1 MTKAMQRIR
10 FSLTYT
16 FFLTCSLKKKK
27 KRYTLTLSNC
37 VNLTTEYI
45 ALAPKKKKKN
55 PIPMTLNYYQYF
67 KGSENVIILFSWL
80 LAF

>member
-10 FSLTYT
+10 FSLIYT

-27 KRYTLTLSNC
+27 RCTLTLSNC

-45 ALAPKKKKKN
+45 ALAPKKKKKK
-55 PIPMTLNYYQYF
+55 PIPLTLNYYQYF
-67 KGSENVIILFSWL
+67 KGS
-80 LAF
+80 

>member
-45 ALAPKKKKKN
+45 ALAPKKKKK
-55 PIPMTLNYYQYF
+55 TLF
-67 KGSENVIILFSWL
+67 L
-80 LAF
+80 